1 MFEWRHIIYQCK
13 GPKTCLLLWHR
24 RRTLSAMQL
33 GQPDGLPSRGI
44 GCLSGSN
51 DLASASAEVLHGPPR
66 RGGTPS
72 ITRGWVARSM
82 GRRDVGS
89 STRSERIL
97 RIDQSRL
104 EVFPK
109 DCNRTWLFRQVA
121 CNSSGI
127 LPIIED
133 TCPGFKESSE
143 PSTSWATPP
152 KTATK
157 KME

>member
-1 MFEWRHIIYQCK
+1 
-13 GPKTCLLLWHR
+13 
-24 RRTLSAMQL
+24 MQL

-51 DLASASAEVLHGPPR
+51 DLSSASAEVLHGPPR

-72 ITRGWVARSM
+72 IARGWVARSM

-89 STRSERIL
+89 STRSEIIL

-109 DCNRTWLFRQVA
+109 DCNRIWLFRQVA
-121 CNSSGI
+121 CSSSGI

-133 TCPGFKESSE
+133 TSAGFWESSE
-143 PSTSWATPP
+143 PGLLRDLRRRSACIAPDV
-152 KTATK
+152 A
-157 KME
+157 